1 MAQIMLL
8 LCILSFSVKLGQ
20 ISLEIKFYGSLN
32 CKKNTV
38 DLWSLMKMHLEHNT
52 IISV

>member
-32 CKKNTV
+32 CKKKYSG
-38 DLWSLMKMHLEHNT
+38 SLITDENALRT
-52 IISV
+52 